1 MKSFDSIS
9 INELAPDIEEGS
21 RASNFTEDVSRL
33 DIFFSILFLSG
44 LYTAV
49 FLYFS
54 DRLFI
59 PYIICGLSAIYFL
72 IKNRNIIDFSYFL
85 PLLYLYVISGVG
97 MVFVPGSYE
106 YFFER
111 FKGLAQL
118 VYSSSIALLF
128 FIHMRKWEAE
138 TVSKLFFGF
147 MIFILAGTMLEVYTP
162 FKNLS
167 DEFRHII
174 FRCGLYEADLR
185 DLYTYGQVRPKLFTS
200 EPSHVAKFYILSL
213 FVWFAL
219 SENKKRYFLYLFF
232 ISAGLILIR
241 SPIIILSIP
250 LALAVEIFLRRD
262 INFTNFIDKE
272 RPFIGKSLMIL
283 IFISIVFLS
292 FALNTILAQ
301 RVSKMLAGTDKSFA
315 IRISGPAVIA
325 FDTIKQYPLWGAGI
339 TGKEAIANI
348 IFNAYRKIG
357 FKVYRVYDS
366 NANFLSLF
374 ISYYGVLGGL
384 LFIAGFRSLVRRLEI
399 EKGIF
404 IILTILL
411 FSQTMGAFVG
421 LRTWGYIFIVLLV
434 ASYYKP
440 VNE

>member
-9 INELAPDIEEGS
+9 INELTPDVEEGS
-21 RASNFTEDVSRL
+21 RDSRFAEDVSRL

-44 LYTAV
+44 LYTAL

-72 IKNRNIIDFSYFL
+72 IRNRNIIDFSYFL
-85 PLLYLYVISGVG
+85 PLLYLYIISGAG

-111 FKGLAQL
+111 FKGLVQL
-118 VYSSSIALLF
+118 IYSSSIALLF
-128 FIHMRKWEAE
+128 FIHMRKWRPEA
-138 TVSKLFFGF
+138 VSKLFFGF
-147 MIFILAGTMLEVYTP
+147 MLFILIGTALEVYTP
-162 FKNLS
+162 FKYLS
-167 DEFRHII
+167 DEFRHMV
-174 FRCGLYEADLR
+174 FRWGLYESDLR
-185 DLYTYGQVRPKLFTS
+185 DLYTYGQIRPKLFTS

-219 SENKKRYFLYLFF
+219 SESKKRYFIYLFF

-241 SPIIILSIP
+241 SPIIALSIP
-250 LALAVEIFLRRD
+250 LALAVEIFLRNGLNLTD
-262 INFTNFIDKE
+262 ILNRRRPLERGSLAVFI
-272 RPFIGKSLMIL
+272 I
-283 IFISIVFLS
+283 ISVLFLS
-292 FALNTILAQ
+292 IALNTILAS
-301 RVSKMLAGTDKSFA
+301 RVHTMIIGADESFA
-315 IRISGPAVIA
+315 SRIIGPALIA
-325 FDTIKQYPLWGAGI
+325 FDTIKEYPFWGTGI
-339 TGKEAIANI
+339 TGKEAAAEI
-348 IFNAYRKIG
+348 IFNAYWRIGYKIN
-357 FKVYRVYDS
+357 RVHDA
-366 NANFLSLF
+366 NTNFLSLF

-384 LFIAGFRSLVRRLEI
+384 LFVAGLRYLVKRLEI

-404 IILTILL
+404 ITCTILL

-434 ASYYKP
+434 ANHYKP